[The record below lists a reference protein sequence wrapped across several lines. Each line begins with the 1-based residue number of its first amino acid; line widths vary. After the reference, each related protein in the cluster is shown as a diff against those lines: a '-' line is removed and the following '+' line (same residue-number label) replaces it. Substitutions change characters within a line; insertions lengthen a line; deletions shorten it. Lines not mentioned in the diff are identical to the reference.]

1 MNLEVTMPTD
11 ANPHAA
17 TLHVTGDLDYVTI
30 GPVLDAVRTLLQE
43 RPDLQALHLDC
54 AELDFCDSAGLSGL
68 LAMHDMTET
77 EEVLFHLDNRPSQ
90 LDRLLDLTGTTE
102 YLLSDAAAA
111 DSSGLG

>member
-1 MNLEVTMPTD
+1 MPAD

-30 GPVLDAVRTLLQE
+30 EPVLDAVRTLLRD
-43 RPDLQALHLDC
+43 RPGLQALHLDC

-68 LAMHDMTET
+68 LAMHDMTEV
-77 EEVLFHLDNRPSQ
+77 EEVLLHLDNRPSQ
-90 LDRLLDLTGTTE
+90 LDRLLDLTGTSD
-102 YLLSDAAAA
+102 YLLRDGSDAKAEAD